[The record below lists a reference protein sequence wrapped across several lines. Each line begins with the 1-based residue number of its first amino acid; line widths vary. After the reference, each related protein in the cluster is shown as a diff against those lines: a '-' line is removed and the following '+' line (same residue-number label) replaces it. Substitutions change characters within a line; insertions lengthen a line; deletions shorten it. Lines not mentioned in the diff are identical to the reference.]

1 MTAATRRPRADRA
14 TAPARRS
21 TEQDAPVAARLVT
34 PAVSQWLASWPSPLD
49 EAGAAARLRRMR
61 DATVHGQALCF
72 AIEPRDGGGLI
83 GVVMVVRT
91 KYDARRG
98 DLGYWLGEQFH
109 RRGYMA
115 EAAAAVVAEA
125 FIRLDLDAIEAG
137 AQPANEAS
145 LAIMRRLGMRPI
157 DERPGV
163 GRDARAGGAVCLL
176 RDHAPRARGAARLT
190 ANATWRCSGRS
201 TSAVAAS

>member
-1 MTAATRRPRADRA
+1 MSRGDTAASPVVETARLRLRLVHERD
-14 TAPARRS
+14 APA
-21 TEQDAPVAARLVT
+21 AAHLMT

-49 EAGAAARLRRMR
+49 EPGAAARLRRMR
-61 DATVHGQALCF
+61 DATVQGQALCF
-72 AIEPRDGGGLI
+72 AIEGRNDGALMGL
-83 GVVMVVRT
+83 VMVVRT

-98 DLGYWLGEQFH
+98 DLGYWLGEPFH

-115 EAAAAVVAEA
+115 EAAAAAVAEA

-157 DERPGV
+157 DERPV
-163 GRDARAGGAVCLL
+163 WAETRGREERCAYYEITR
-176 RDHAPRARGAARLT
+176 HEHAARR
-190 ANATWRCSGRS
+190 A
-201 TSAVAAS
+201 

>member
-1 MTAATRRPRADRA
+1 MTGGDFAASPVVETARLRLRTVDERD
-14 TAPARRS
+14 APA
-21 TEQDAPVAARLVT
+21 AARLMT

-49 EAGAAARLRRMR
+49 EPGAAARLRRMR
-61 DATVHGQALCF
+61 EATLQGQALCL
-72 AIEPRDGGGLI
+72 AIEGRDDGGLMGLVLI
-83 GVVMVVRT
+83 VRA

-98 DLGYWLGEQFH
+98 DLGYWLGERFH

-115 EAAAAVVAEA
+115 EAAAAAVAEA

-157 DERPGV
+157 DERPV
-163 GRDARAGGAVCLL
+163 WAE
-176 RDHAPRARGAARLT
+176 ARGQEERCAYYEITRREHAAQR
-190 ANATWRCSGRS
+190 A
-201 TSAVAAS
+201 